1 MTTTDVWHVILPTS
15 ERKKNMAG
23 TTESELKYTSL
34 TLSGVEEGAIP
45 KTVCVGCPNAIW
57 HMARD
62 GKKEN
67 LRIFCRLM
75 HALID
80 TLMAECDGRMLL
92 PAQEEAPAKNAS

>member
-1 MTTTDVWHVILPTS
+1 MT
-15 ERKKNMAG
+15 G
-23 TTESELKYTSL
+23 TTGSESRYTSL
-34 TLSGVEEGAIP
+34 TLSGMEEGTIP
-45 KTVCVGCPNAIW
+45 KTVCAGCPNAVW
-57 HMARD
+57 HMVRE

-92 PAQEEAPAKNAS
+92 PAQEETPAKNAS

>member
-1 MTTTDVWHVILPTS
+1 MTTTDVWRATLPTS
-15 ERKKNMAG
+15 ERKKNMTG
-23 TTESELKYTSL
+23 TTTGDLRYTSL
-34 TLSGVEEGAIP
+34 TLSGVEEKTIP
-45 KTVCVGCPNAIW
+45 KTVCVGCPNAVW
-57 HMARD
+57 HMVRE

>member
-1 MTTTDVWHVILPTS
+1 MT
-15 ERKKNMAG
+15 G
-23 TTESELKYTSL
+23 TTGSESRYTSL
-34 TLSGVEEGAIP
+34 TLSGMEEGAIP
-45 KTVCVGCPNAIW
+45 KTVCAGCPNAVW
-57 HMARD
+57 HMTRE

>member
-1 MTTTDVWHVILPTS
+1 MLAS
-15 ERKKNMAG
+15 LAG
-23 TTESELKYTSL
+23 CGYEYAELLIQEGKAYVDDL
-34 TLSGVEEGAIP
+34 TREEMQAYRGQDAGKP
-45 KTVCVGCPNAIW
+45 SKPSPY
-57 HMARD
+57 RD
-62 GKKEN
+62 RSPEEN

>member
-1 MTTTDVWHVILPTS
+1 
-15 ERKKNMAG
+15 MAG
-23 TTESELKYTSL
+23 TIESELKYTSL
-34 TLSGVEEGAIP
+34 SLSGVEEECIP
-45 KTVCVGCPNAIW
+45 KTVCVGCPNAVW
-57 HMARD
+57 HMAGD
-62 GKKEN
+62 GKKDN

>member
-1 MTTTDVWHVILPTS
+1 MTATGVWRAISPTP
-15 ERKKNMAG
+15 EREWSMTG
-23 TTESELKYTSL
+23 TTGSESRYTSL
-34 TLSGVEEGAIP
+34 TLSGMEEGAIP
-45 KTVCVGCPNAIW
+45 KTVCAGCPNAVW
-57 HMARD
+57 HMTRE